1 MFEKSTDLLVIYQNI
16 NIFTPDTFIPPSF
29 RKKICALHPTSFS
42 NHPLVTTLSLFL
54 KMSEVCNISNVGL
67 NNKSANKTFLQNT
80 PHILPSFQKTLRSP
94 SQIFLETLT
103 FHHIFS
109 SLHSYTVDEVCNIS
123 NKNQPPSNL
132 AKLQYLRYFISL
144 IHIKEKWRSLSKMF
158 FYHIFTI
165 FNSE

>member
-1 MFEKSTDLLVIYQNI
+1 MEKKFALS
-16 NIFTPDTFIPPSF
+16 IPQVF
-29 RKKICALHPTSFS
+29 RIIH
-42 NHPLVTTLSLFL
+42 FL
-54 KMSEVCNISNVGL
+54 QHLSEVCNISNVGL
-67 NNKSANKTFLQNT
+67 NNKSANKIFLHNT
-80 PHILPSFQKTLRSP
+80 PHTLPSFQKKLRSP
-94 SQIFLETLT
+94 SQNFLETLN
-103 FHHIFS
+103 FHHIFT

-123 NKNQPPSNL
+123 NKNQPPGNL